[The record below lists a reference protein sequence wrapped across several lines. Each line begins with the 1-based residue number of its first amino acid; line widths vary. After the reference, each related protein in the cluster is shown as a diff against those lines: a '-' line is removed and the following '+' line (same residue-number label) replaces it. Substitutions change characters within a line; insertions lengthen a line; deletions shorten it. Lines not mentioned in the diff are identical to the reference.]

1 MCCGGLNQGP
11 ISSRRSSL
19 IGPEVVAPF
28 HYDSRLQESLLIK
41 QNVER
46 ETALYIASR
55 NRRKLI
61 VQELLAI
68 AQALSPD
75 LEDGNG
81 GVSLTSR
88 MARIANKYGDTPL
101 HEAVN
106 NKDEE
111 IVELLV
117 KADPNYQ
124 HLPNNMGKTPLN
136 IALEKRIREEDFFIR
151 GFYSYFK
158 HSYQTSLYGPTLE
171 AILRLCKSPGIEGPH
186 GETDEQGFTAL
197 HFAAYFDND
206 KAVDDL
212 LRGDQSMAYIT
223 AAEDKHDRMTPLHIA
238 ASKGHKKV
246 IKEILAHCQDCWDVI
261 TSKGQNILHL
271 AAKGQRWKYSLT
283 PSPLL
288 HAQRLQPLLQDP
300 NVYFDA
306 FNKENFSP
314 LEMLEKAE
322 MQFTSKKVRIMN
334 KLQNKFGQVEKI
346 PWMIDDRVNANSKE
360 EVINKTKRLEEMK
373 KPAEKHL
380 LVATLIATVTFA
392 AGFTLPGWL

>member
-1 MCCGGLNQGP
+1 MGNLQLL
-11 ISSRRSSL
+11 L
-19 IGPEVVAPF
+19 IECTLSIPR
-28 HYDSRLQESLLIK
+28 DSRLQESLLIK

-186 GETDEQGFTAL
+186 GET
-197 HFAAYFDND
+197 
-206 KAVDDL
+206 V
-212 LRGDQSMAYIT
+212 
-223 AAEDKHDRMTPLHIA
+223 
-238 ASKGHKKV
+238 
-246 IKEILAHCQDCWDVI
+246 
-261 TSKGQNILHL
+261 
-271 AAKGQRWKYSLT
+271 
-283 PSPLL
+283 L
-288 HAQRLQPLLQDP
+288 HAAARRKQ
-300 NVYFDA
+300 
-306 FNKENFSP
+306 
-314 LEMLEKAE
+314 
-322 MQFTSKKVRIMN
+322 TSQWVSEIC
-334 KLQNKFGQVEKI
+334 
-346 PWMIDDRVNANSKE
+346 SK
-360 EVINKTKRLEEMK
+360 T
-373 KPAEKHL
+373 
-380 LVATLIATVTFA
+380 
-392 AGFTLPGWL
+392 